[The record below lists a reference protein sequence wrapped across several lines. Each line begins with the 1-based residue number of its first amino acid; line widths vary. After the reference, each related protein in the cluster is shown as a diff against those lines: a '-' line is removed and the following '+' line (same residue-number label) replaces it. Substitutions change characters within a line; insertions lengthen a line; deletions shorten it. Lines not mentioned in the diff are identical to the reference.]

1 LIGES
6 EIMFTFKTLKR
17 IVIIGGILLSFFALI
32 EVLHGYL
39 VLRQLHPILGYAFAL
54 FMIGAISLFVCYIF
68 WKFLSFRAAPMFPQV
83 DSLSEANAKQ
93 LRDYCYYTT
102 QYLTVLSE
110 NKLLPSE
117 LREKAIK
124 FSSHLKGSTKG
135 KDNDYLRQTLKTTI
149 EEAIKPG
156 LAKLKEHGEREV
168 RRCVRDVML
177 AVTFSPY
184 RSADLFIVLYRNC
197 AMVVRLINIFN
208 LRPRWN
214 ELIRTFWDIMRI
226 VATVNYINVIGTISQ
241 KCLSS
246 MQGMPFAGR
255 LVDDLAQGFGA
266 GFFTSITGHA
276 AIERCSAFGRWQ
288 TEEAQ
293 NRIADNIRTFTLDVV
308 NICLSDIAPTIAKKF
323 PDITEKFLAS
333 ILGHIKDIDL
343 TIFVKRLPVPG
354 EVFQTATAT
363 AGRISEQAA
372 ILGKEGIEKMVT
384 ISKKAQTKTEEIIG
398 SIAEKAKEIRA
409 KADEIV
415 TPITEKIDEVA
426 KGKEL
431 GGEIDNLTKE
441 GIEKIATMSKEV
453 AEKTDAIIR
462 EALTKA
468 KEASPL
474 VTEKARKASVG
485 AENIFTSLTE
495 KVKKFKKA
503 EEEND
508 KIPRKNSK
516 KD

>member
-1 LIGES
+1 
-6 EIMFTFKTLKR
+6 MFTFKTLKR

-32 EVLHGYL
+32 EILHGYL
-39 VLRQLHPILGYAFAL
+39 VLRQLHPILGYAFVL
-54 FMIGAISLFVCYIF
+54 LVVGAISLFVYYIF
-68 WKFLSFRAAPMFPQV
+68 WKLLSFRAAPMFPQV

-93 LRDYCYYTT
+93 LRDYCHYTA

-110 NKLLPSE
+110 NQLLPYE
-117 LREKAIK
+117 LREKALK
-124 FSSHLKGSTKG
+124 LSSHLKGATKG
-135 KDNDYLRQTLKTTI
+135 KDDDYLRRILKTAI

-156 LAKLKEHGEREV
+156 LARLKEHGEREV
-168 RRCVRDVML
+168 RKCVGDVML

-214 ELIRTFWDIMRI
+214 ELIRIFWDIMRI
-226 VATVNYINVIGTISQ
+226 VATVNYINVIGSISQ

-246 MQGMPFAGR
+246 MQGVPFAER

-288 TEEAQ
+288 TEGAQ

-323 PDITEKFLAS
+323 PDITEKFVAS
-333 ILGHIKDIDL
+333 TLGHIKDIDL

-363 AGRISEQAA
+363 AGRISEQAV

-384 ISKKAQTKTEEIIG
+384 IGKEFSEKVDSISKEAQTKTEEIVS
-398 SIAEKAKEIRA
+398 SITEKAKKTKV
-409 KADEIV
+409 KADKIV
-415 TPITEKIDEVA
+415 TPITEKIGKA
-426 KGKEL
+426 GKGL
-431 GGEIDNLTKE
+431 GGEIATVGKE
-441 GIEKIATMSKEV
+441 A
-453 AEKTDAIIR
+453 AEKTDAIIK

-468 KEASPL
+468 EEVTPL

-485 AENIFTSLTE
+485 AEKIFTSLTE
-495 KVKKFKKA
+495 KVKNFKKA
-503 EEEND
+503 SEKNGNIPD
-508 KIPRKNSK
+508 KKSK